1 MRHLRHIVLAATMV
15 GLSLAVAAPFASAQD
30 SQRGGAQV
38 VAPAGTWDG
47 TTAGE
52 MLGEAW
58 YRVLSLP
65 VAENPF
71 FGNGDPCMRMGRTGG
86 VLFPVA
92 DGATCTVNRGTP
104 ILITGLTTECSNA
117 EPPPYYGRD
126 EAAQR
131 ACALAGDEAAAAS
144 LITIDGRSPVDV
156 RDPRYGVFSPQR
168 KVKLPAENI
177 LGIGPRTITFTAH
190 GWMAFVVDLAPGL
203 HEIRSYNTFLD
214 GSDPYV
220 FSKFINVVRR

>member
-1 MRHLRHIVLAATMV
+1 MRHLRHIVLAATLV

-30 SQRGGAQV
+30 SQEGGARV
-38 VAPAGTWDG
+38 VAPTGTWDG

-58 YRVLSLP
+58 YRVFSLP
-65 VAENPF
+65 VDENPF
-71 FGNGDPCMRMGRTGG
+71 FGNGDPCWQLGRTGG
-86 VLFPVA
+86 ILFNASIERP
-92 DGATCTVNRGTP
+92 CTVKRGTP
-104 ILITGLTTECSNA
+104 VLINGLTTACTNA
-117 EPPPYYGRD
+117 DQPPSLD

-131 ACALAGDEAAAAS
+131 ACALAGDESAEAS
-144 LITIDGRSPVDV
+144 VVTIDGRSPVDV

-168 KVKLPAENI
+168 KVKVPAENGF
-177 LGIGPRTITFTAH
+177 GIAPRTITFTAH

-220 FSKFINVVRR
+220 FSKFINVVR